1 MQKTVSK
8 QLGLGVLPPSMP
20 APPLDYQLGLN
31 KKSGNNDFLGFD
43 GAFAV
48 PSDATRTGNG
58 TFNTYLQGKEAD
70 IISLA
75 QRLKSDRNSGVYW
88 DSRVLD
94 ADINEDAIREL
105 SKTAESKSA
114 DELGKAKK
122 LRQEA
127 IDIEDDWNTT
137 AAKARERVDAQINTK
152 ARDSKL
158 DDGAFAKIGAIRE
171 SLMRHAAF
179 KVLRDAYVSEAE
191 SRLDKQRKVN
201 DALATEDINKLQ
213 EALGLATTEAQKT
226 ALNAKIQF
234 VKDSE
239 SRKSKLDQL
248 VDQLGGAANEEQRKA
263 IQAQID
269 EIKNEEAAA
278 RGQLPDPAKPNLLL
292 YGGIA
297 VAAILL
303 VVLIRRR

>member
-1 MQKTVSK
+1 MKKTVSK

-31 KKSGNNDFLGFD
+31 QNNRNNDFIGFD

-58 TFNTYLQGKEAD
+58 TFDNYLNGQKDA

-75 QRLKSDRNSGVYW
+75 QRLKSDRNSGAFW
-88 DSRVLD
+88 DSRILD

-105 SKTAESKSA
+105 SKKAEDKSA
-114 DELGKAKK
+114 DELNIAKK

-137 AAKARERVDAQINTK
+137 AAKARTRVDAQINTK

-158 DDGAFAKIGAIRE
+158 KQQAYDKINTIRE
-171 SLMRHAAF
+171 SLVRHAAF
-179 KVLRDAYVSEAE
+179 KVLRDAYTSELE
-191 SRLDKQRKVN
+191 NRLSKQKKVN
-201 DALATEDINKLQ
+201 DALATEDIKKLQ

-234 VKDSE
+234 VQDSAA
-239 SRKSKLDQL
+239 RKSKVDEL
-248 VDQLGGAANEEQRKA
+248 VDKLGGATNEEQRKA

-269 EIKNEEAAA
+269 QIKNDEAAA
-278 RGQLPDPAKPNLLL
+278 RGELPEPEKPNLLL

-297 VAAILL
+297 VAAILV
-303 VVLIRRR
+303 VVLIRRK